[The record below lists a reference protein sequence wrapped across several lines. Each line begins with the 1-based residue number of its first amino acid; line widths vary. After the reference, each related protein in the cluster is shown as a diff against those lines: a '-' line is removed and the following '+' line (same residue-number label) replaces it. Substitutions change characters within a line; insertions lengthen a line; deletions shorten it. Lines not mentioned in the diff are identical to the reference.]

1 MPNWKKVIVSG
12 SDATLTS
19 VTATAGF
26 TGSLQGTASYATNA
40 LSASY
45 APDTTFPYTGSA
57 LITGSLG
64 ITGSLS
70 NGTGNIASGIFSHA
84 EGLNTTATGN
94 WSHAEGSSTTATGKW
109 SHAEG
114 NSTTATGEYSHAEG
128 YNTTANGQAS
138 HAEGSSTTATGDYSH
153 AEGASTTV
161 RGQYSHAEGERTN
174 ANGQYSHAEGA
185 STTATGDYSHAEGES
200 TTATGANS
208 HAEGAS
214 TTAIGDYSHAEGEGT
229 TATGANSHAEGASTQ
244 TGTQLAYDS
253 GISSGIVTI
262 NSSYDDVSGDFSAN
276 DTLLIYDDPFDAN
289 YGKITTQ
296 ISQSLFNGTNTIVE
310 LYDISIT
317 TTQAYVGDITQ
328 GILNWTG
335 NQTIPGAYSHAEG
348 GGTTAIGE
356 ASHAEGASTTAIG
369 AVSHAEGY
377 GTTATGVASHAE
389 GEGTTA
395 TGNSSH
401 AEGASTTAIG
411 DYSHA
416 EGAGTTAGQ
425 LGYGAETS
433 ITSGVFELSSGYG
446 NLTSSFSPGVFVL
459 IDDDSGQINGTP
471 NIFKLEVSSTT
482 YTGTPATQ
490 ITLVDTSINTSNTKY
505 RVGIYGNFNPPLA
518 NVSIGSHS
526 HTSGESTHTVG
537 VGSSTEGANTEALG
551 YYSHA
556 EGYGTTA
563 TGNSS
568 HAEGLFTVAS
578 GQYQHVQGQYNISSS
593 AQSAFIVGNGT
604 ADGSRSNL
612 IFASGS
618 QVQITGS
625 AIISGSLEI
634 TGSVLVQDING
645 KTNIDSF
652 DRKLYDAGPAMPPGA
667 SSVLSIDWGSRTL
680 NDSSG
685 VSAIAWR
692 DRALYTPNATTA
704 IIWSDNTYLS
714 SDVYQRDYK
723 SAATQDAVS
732 TNSAAYLGDVIE
744 SDGSA
749 TVIDAA
755 VTEGMLVYLDTNT
768 TWYPVDQ
775 ANTRASY
782 LLGIAHNLA
791 SLPPPPIGPTNQTG
805 WILLEG
811 HVVIDDTAQTGPYV
825 AGADHGLPIYIEDS
839 TTTGTM
845 STTVPTSTG
854 GPNVVRVLGHCYQ
867 QNTTTTTQWMMKFR
881 PSNDW
886 VEI

>member
-755 VTEGMLVYLDTNT
+755 VTEGMLVYLDSHY
-768 TWYPVDQ
+768 WSPVNQ
-775 ANTRASY
+775 AAITAAN

-791 SLPPPPIGPTNQTG
+791 SLPPPPIGPANQSG
-805 WILLEG
+805 QILLEG
-811 HVVIDDTAQTGPYV
+811 HVVIDDTSTSGPYV
-825 AGADHGLPIYIEDS
+825 AGAALGLPIYIEDS